1 MFIHNERS
9 KFLRF
14 SQFCSG
20 LMSSDLFVVLQ
31 YDRMPLPMPQIKLP
45 AETTVERISQSL
57 SQLLSKLNQWVKSLL
72 KWNQLN
78 SVHPLVAVINV
89 ELAKT
94 KKMWLDRMLR
104 VYSWCWLFSV
114 EWLTNQAYLW
124 SLKISKTKF
133 GYISRL

>member
-1 MFIHNERS
+1 
-9 KFLRF
+9 
-14 SQFCSG
+14 
-20 LMSSDLFVVLQ
+20 MSSDLFVVLQ

-89 ELAKT
+89 ELIKNGILLPKLFWPTGRKNCSSNREKLLKFKLEKFFGIEKHAGKVR
-94 KKMWLDRMLR
+94 KKYFR
-104 VYSWCWLFSV
+104 SIFGSN
-114 EWLTNQAYLW
+114 EN
-124 SLKISKTKF
+124 LKF
-133 GYISRL
+133 CFWY